1 MTDDEW
7 LLIAEF
13 ARRCRLPVST
23 LRYYDRVGLLRPAAV
38 DPDSGY
44 RRYHRNQLPTAVTIA
59 RFRAIGTAPDDI
71 ARILRGGES
80 ATSAL
85 AAERRRLTDEIT
97 ERAHALAQLYLA
109 EPCGTDAPRHLDLP
123 ARTVP
128 ALGFTAPA
136 RGLASA
142 ITRGIAI
149 LRSRLRHHQ
158 VLPPRPTWGALL
170 PLDLDDEVAGY
181 VFARTSTIVPDPRLT
196 SVSLPAGPAVETTHH
211 GAHDQLAF
219 AYDRALTAAH
229 HSGQRPAEPVI
240 EDYLP
245 ARYGARPATRISVP
259 IKHLP
264 GPA

>member
-44 RRYHRNQLPTAVTIA
+44 RRYHRNQLPAAVTIA
-59 RFRAIGTAPDDI
+59 RFRAIGTAPEDI

-80 ATSAL
+80 ATSVL

-97 ERAHALAQLYLA
+97 ERARALAQLDKLHCP
-109 EPCGTDAPRHLDLP
+109 ELSSTDVPRHINLP

-128 ALGFTAPA
+128 ALGFTAPVSE
-136 RGLASA
+136 LAST
-142 ITRGIAI
+142 ITRGIAT
-149 LRSRLRHHQ
+149 LRTQLRRHQ
-158 VLPPRPTWGALL
+158 VLPPGPTWGALL
-170 PLDLDDEVAGY
+170 PLDLDDEVTGY
-181 VFARTSTIVPDPRLT
+181 VFARTSTIAPDCRLT
-196 SVSLPAGPAVETTHH
+196 TVSLPEGTAVETTHH
-211 GAHDQLAF
+211 GARDQLAF
-219 AYDRALTAAH
+219 AYDRALAAAR
-229 HSGQRPAEPVI
+229 QRGHKPAEPVA

-245 ARYGARPATRISVP
+245 VQFGAPPATRISVP
-259 IKHLP
+259 IKH
-264 GPA
+264 